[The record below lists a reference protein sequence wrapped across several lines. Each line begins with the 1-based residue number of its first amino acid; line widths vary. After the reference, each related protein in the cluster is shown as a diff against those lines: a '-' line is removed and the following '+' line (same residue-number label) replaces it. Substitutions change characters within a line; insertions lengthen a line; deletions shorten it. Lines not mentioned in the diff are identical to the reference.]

1 MPILDKNELDR
12 EERFPG
18 VDRWQVV
25 SGDKGAVS
33 LNVGQLTFNPESS
46 VPNHTHP
53 TEEAMLVL
61 EGELEAVLG
70 DETTVV
76 KAGQTVLAPAGV
88 KHGFVNRS
96 DGQACLLAI
105 FPTTNIEI
113 QLVEDE

>member
-1 MPILDKNELDR
+1 MPILDKNDSDR

-25 SGDKGAVS
+25 SGDKGADS
-33 LNVGQLTFNPESS
+33 LNVGHLTFDPTGA
-46 VPNHTHP
+46 VPTHTHP

-70 DETTVV
+70 DQTTVV

-96 DGQACLLAI
+96 DGKASLLAI
-105 FPTTNIEI
+105 FPTTDIEI
-113 QLVEDE
+113 EFVD